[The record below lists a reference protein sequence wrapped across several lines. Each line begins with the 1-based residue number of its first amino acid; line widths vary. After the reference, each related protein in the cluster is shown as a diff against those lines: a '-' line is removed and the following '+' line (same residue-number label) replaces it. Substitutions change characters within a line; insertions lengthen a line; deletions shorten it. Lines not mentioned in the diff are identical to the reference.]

1 MYKNAK
7 GMKKSLFLLLS
18 LLTSVT
24 IMAQENVYEDR
35 TTGLKYQ
42 YYTDNEGT
50 KATLVDGKNF
60 SEWRVVIP
68 STISVAG
75 GVDVD
80 VTAIGEGAFK
90 GNTYIKYVVIG
101 DKIKTIGKDAFS
113 NNSDLQLIDLPNSLE
128 SIDNNAFGGCG
139 RLTHVRCN
147 KNTPQEFI
155 LKKMPSTLNNNN
167 FATLYVPSPEAKSE
181 YSSLTDWR
189 NIFGDRIYV
198 GDMNFFTTSDG
209 SAYVGASK
217 DNKATLL
224 KGSNNTET
232 PGKIIVKNKVEDG
245 NNVGYD
251 VVCIGSYA
259 FENNNTNPFG
269 SINTLEIQYGVKTIC
284 NRAFFNWAGLK
295 SLTLPTSLTTI
306 GESAFQN
313 CGQLELLTLP
323 ASLQVIGQNAFVGC
337 GNLKH
342 VWCDVYDASTLSIK
356 NNSFPLKENNPMM
369 TLYVSR
375 QKDNYSAWKAFFG
388 NRIFEGGMEEIPYPS
403 QQNDNFT
410 FVICKGVKD
419 DENRVATLLRCNG
432 IPDNGI
438 VKIPKEINYDS
449 KDYKVIGIDGNAFQ
463 KKTTMVELNIP
474 EYVAAIGPKAF
485 DGCSGIV
492 RVVSKAQTQPD
503 FVNVSFNN
511 ARYLYVPQ
519 NSSYDWPGFVLTMY
533 GEPMIGS
540 DDETGLN
547 FIYSTVSQEAVL
559 TGRNDNYKDPEDL
572 IIKKYID
579 SNYKVV
585 AVDKEAFKSV
595 SSFNTLTFEESSDS
609 RLVIVGNAF
618 QGCYNLNTI
627 ILPSQLSKVYKDA
640 FSGCS
645 NINHIICKSSS
656 PDVFALGAF
665 PSNSLTT
672 LYVPSSNNEWIFNN
686 QIVFD
691 QIEFFKK
698 DNEYYS
704 GKYIGWVKESKGTA
718 RIVRGVPNT
727 TIDSLLVSDKIESDV
742 RTYDLGSIGVSA
754 FTNNSKIK
762 KITLPNTLTGI
773 GDKAFS
779 GFTGLKD
786 IEIEAPPFKINS
798 NVFPNNY
805 SVFSLFVPENTT
817 SAYLGKDGWNKFKE
831 ENTYE
836 GLKQEGTDLAEL
848 YTLVYGDKGKKAKLT
863 KLKIIDEETTIPC
876 EVQTK
881 DGIKLEVR
889 KIALENALS
898 NNTLKKLIIDEGIE
912 IIGENSFK
920 DCKNLSEIKLPST
933 LTGSD
938 SPIGNNAFNNCPITT
953 IVSGIGEDL
962 KPISSTVFSSGI
974 SPTIYVPNQSL
985 IDNYYTKTLGW
996 SDFTKYIAG
1005 TKDIWI
1011 DGGLTYEYATDT
1023 NTAILTKV
1031 TIDAL
1036 DVNNKIL
1043 IPGTISIN
1051 NEEYL
1056 VTEIRKNVLKYFTDK
1071 SQIKEVEVKEN
1082 IKKIG
1087 ADAFKDC
1094 KNLVDVQLPSSL
1106 ETISDN
1112 AFSGCSSLKTIDL
1125 SHLKTIGASAFS
1137 GTKLTDLRLDSVETI
1152 GSGAFQNISSLKKV
1166 WLSSKLTSVG
1176 ENAFAGCN
1184 ALSHVNSSVASP
1196 SSVMSADVFS
1206 LSGESTTNLCTLFVP
1221 YASKA
1226 NYGDPW
1232 RQRFTNI
1239 IGGDYVDDQSKDGM
1253 TYSCYTYKNA
1263 GGEEIKSALLT
1274 KSSSSSS
1281 LASVPGTVTLKK
1293 EVTEGVEESTDYTVT
1308 DIGKYAFLNRTGITK
1323 LELPSSIASIG
1334 DKAFYGCSG
1343 ISEIVSDIEKKA
1355 DVGLLEFS
1363 DDVFDA
1369 NIYTLAKVYIP
1380 SGEQNLEA
1388 YQNAGGW
1395 KNFKIPF
1402 EQGKWLET
1410 VDAIG
1415 NFKYRYHTAQKIA
1428 TVMEIVYSGNETNT
1442 LTIPSSFKLK
1452 ESDNISY
1459 DVTEV
1464 APTVFTNFDKSAVK
1478 TLIIEDGIEFIGEN
1492 AFKDC
1497 RNLTDLRLPSSLN
1510 TISNSAFQNC
1520 SGLKTID
1527 LPSSLTSIGDYAF
1540 SGVSKIEKLT
1550 IASTSSVTIGAYAF
1564 QNCGSLKKLWLPST
1578 LTSVGEGAFAGCNGI
1593 THLISNIENPSSV
1606 ISPAVFS
1613 ISSENTAN
1621 TSTLFVPYESNDN
1634 YDNTWETKFS
1644 NIVKGDYVDD
1654 LSMGGMTYSCY
1665 KRVVGGTDEWLAILT
1680 KSVSNDGK
1688 IQSSVTLDEPVSAGS
1703 NEKIYY
1709 TVTAIGKHSFLN
1721 RSGITKLELPSSIA
1735 SIGDKAF
1742 YGCSGISEIVSDIEK
1757 KADVGLLEFSDD
1769 VFDTNIY
1776 TLAKVY
1782 IPSGEQNLEAYK
1794 NTNGWKNFK
1803 IPFEQGKWLETVDA
1817 IGNFKYRYHTA
1828 QKIATVMEIVY
1839 SGNETNTLTIP
1850 SSFKLKE
1857 SDNIS
1862 YDVTEVAPTVFT
1874 NFDKSAVKTLIIEDG
1889 IEFIGE
1895 NAFKD
1900 CRNLTDLRL
1909 PSSLKTIGNSAF
1921 LNCSSL
1927 KKVWLPSKLT
1937 SVGENAFAGCNALT
1951 HVCIDAVS
1959 QPSSYSEFVPEN
1971 SSAILFVPKD
1981 KKSLYEG
1988 KEGWQNFAQVY
1999 EGHFVDEITPS
2010 TPEYKD
2016 MTFICVESGVGESM
2030 TRCAILTK
2038 SKTSTVDVIIPDSV
2052 SLDGVN
2058 YAVTEIE
2065 KSAFSSSSKLKNITI
2080 PETVVSIGNEAF
2092 VSCTELANI
2101 TCKVVEPWLMI
2112 IGDSAFPVKLTG
2124 QKSIGLYVPYSL
2136 YERYEFDNFW
2146 SRFSVHKGMRI
2157 EKKNVEKGLT
2167 YEYGEDEDVATLIKA
2182 EVLSNTVEIDA
2193 IFEGK
2198 HVTTIAKDAFSSV
2211 YSSNNKNIK
2220 KLIVPYLVEF
2230 IKEDAFSSCTEL
2242 EELWLPLSL
2251 TEIGAGA
2258 FANSKKLKTFY
2269 CDLIV
2274 VEDKLPELKENVFP
2288 ASFDSKIEIFIPK
2301 GTKSKYQSQAGW
2313 AAYSDYYIQGRR
2325 ETAPAEGDYNT
2336 MTFDFLTGEYTAT
2349 LTNVTELKVDEE
2361 GLLVIPDQVSYGG
2374 ESYTVGSIGSNVFK
2388 NIDKSKIKK
2397 LKLQKGTKTISDN
2410 AFESLSGLQKIW
2422 LPSSLTSIGEK
2433 AFTGCTNITHVCSD
2447 ITTPSPINENVF
2459 SLNANNTATLFVPV
2473 GEMNNYTGGWI
2484 SKIANIVEGEYV
2496 ADTDGAMTFACYK
2509 VKNEPVEGQPETYTR
2524 SAILTKAATSI
2535 TEALIKDSITFN
2547 DEKYAV
2553 LSIGKNAFQN
2563 CKNLAKLE
2571 LPSSLKEIGDKA
2583 FAGCTGIREIVSD
2596 IEGKNL
2602 FKISEDVFD
2611 TNTYLVAQVN
2621 IPESSID
2628 DYKNEVFGGW
2638 CKFGANYEV
2647 GKWEEV
2653 DKDYGYIL
2661 RYRYH
2666 TVKKV
2671 ASVVE
2676 IVYSSNNPKKLIIPN
2691 TFKLNEKDED
2701 SYCVT
2706 EIALTSDT
2714 HFDRAAVDTILIGD
2728 SIRTIAA
2735 GTFKNCTNLSVLKLP
2750 SKLETIGANAF
2761 QNCGMLQMIR
2771 LPETLK
2777 SIGSMAFNGCKL
2789 TRVCTETTPEINKD
2803 VFSQYSAFLFVPTG
2817 TLVKDKIGWGDFAR
2831 VYDGYY
2837 MGESTPNNDKTYI
2850 YLKQKNDGRT
2860 AILTASNTSD
2870 PIPNNVT
2877 FDNEQYKVTIIGE
2890 ATFSGKSLNQ
2900 EDWKELPESIVKI
2913 EKNAFRNCG
2922 LKELKLPSKL
2932 TTIGN
2937 GAFSGN
2943 TNLKELVLPSGI
2955 EEIGEK
2961 AFQNCKTFKQM
2972 VLPVSLTTIGDNIFD
2987 GCSNLTAVISK
2998 VESEEAVSNSIQSVA
3013 QAILYVPESTDISS
3027 YSGWTFSHKVKGDRQ
3042 LGNANGLYY
3051 AYSTGDKKAILIDVD
3066 TEQAGG
3072 DITIPSTI
3080 TLDENKCDVVAIEKD
3095 VFVGKTIVKSVIIGE
3110 NVTTIGAN
3118 AFKGCS
3124 NLRRVELPSTLKLIG
3139 ENAFAGCDNIAEVV
3153 SHNKD
3158 NDFIQ
3163 NNPLSLPNATIYVP
3177 DNTQTLYEEADWV
3190 FAQIYAGERVE
3201 KEWNGLHFACMTE
3214 AKEAIL
3220 VDATDT
3226 NILTNDWVDGEI
3238 IIPDSIPM
3246 GDDSALTYYHVV
3258 AIASK
3263 AFSGNTDVKLVE
3275 LPATLTSIDPTAFD
3289 GCTNLAEVVSKI
3301 DSTDVIN
3308 SIALSLP
3315 NAILYV
3321 PDRAKY
3327 EGTDWKFA
3335 QIWVGDRVKTEKD
3348 GMSFICATGDKTAV
3362 MIKGSADQ
3370 LGNSVTIPGAI
3381 TIKVGEGEDLE
3392 CKVIAIAANAFKGCT
3407 SLKQIWLPATLESI
3421 GEKAFDGCN
3430 AIDYI
3435 CSTGGTP
3442 LSINKN
3448 VFSTYTATLYVP
3460 VGALSSYEQN
3470 DVWKTFPIRRE
3481 GYFEGTSTQNGMVF
3495 ECMTIG
3501 EQEKVALLTKAENVA
3516 IIEIPA
3522 TVQLEGVN
3530 TTYQVRTICQNAFR
3544 NSKNLEKLILPET
3557 LKTIED
3563 NAFDQ
3568 CSKLTVITT
3577 KSKTPAELGKDVF
3590 ASGIYSKVTV
3600 YVPNDAEVEAKYKAA
3615 EGWKNFTKWAHGEK
3629 KTGTV
3634 GDMTYDYL
3642 VGVGTATLTKTTLN
3656 TEKVSIDGTV
3666 QFDGVTYTVT
3676 AIGAN
3681 AFQNCSK
3688 LKMVWLPATLTSID
3702 KSAFAGK
3709 GITYVSSAMTNP
3721 CAIDASTFPSTATLF
3736 VPDGFKS
3743 NYSGWNDK
3751 FSYVAEGTFVDV
3763 ATTDNSMSFDCYTDN
3778 GGNKK
3783 AILKKYNANAS
3794 SVEIPGSVNSYT
3806 LSIITKQAFAN
3817 KTSMESLIIPSGV
3830 ETIEDG
3836 TFSSC
3841 SKLKWIESKIVNPIS
3856 IATNV
3861 FANNTATLFIPSNK
3875 VSDYKAKGWNFLNIF
3890 VGEKK
3895 ETTVDGWTYV
3905 YSTGDKKAVLTKVGN
3920 VDKNAKINGTF
3931 KIGKDEYT
3939 VTSVG
3944 EAVFK
3949 GKSNIEA
3956 LTIAKSIENI
3966 GANAFDGCNKLTSIT
3981 CEGTTPPALGAN
3993 AFPSYNVTVNVP
4005 KDAVNAYK
4013 NHADWKAFGNNILG
4027 ITTSVEDDPT
4037 GSYNILPTTDS
4048 ATPEVE
4054 LWNGS
4059 DAEGDVVLTEI
4070 VTIDGSDYTLTG
4082 IAANAY
4088 DGNTAITSIVIPGS
4102 VNSIGASAFAGCTN
4116 LKSITVNRVTPI
4128 DLSAVAGVRGAMTR
4142 AGSSSSVFEGVNKET
4157 CILYVPA
4164 ESIDAYKQAVGWKD
4178 FKNILAIGTTAINGV
4193 VVSEGKPFDIYNMQ
4207 GRKVKANTTTFNGLP
4222 SGVYIVNGKKVMVK

>member
-1 MYKNAK
+1 
-7 GMKKSLFLLLS
+7 
-18 LLTSVT
+18 
-24 IMAQENVYEDR
+24 MAQENVYEDR

-1388 YQNAGGW
+1388 YQNAG
-1395 KNFKIPF
+1395 
-1402 EQGKWLET
+1402 
-1410 VDAIG
+1410 
-1415 NFKYRYHTAQKIA
+1415 
-1428 TVMEIVYSGNETNT
+1428 
-1442 LTIPSSFKLK
+1442 
-1452 ESDNISY
+1452 
-1459 DVTEV
+1459 
-1464 APTVFTNFDKSAVK
+1464 
-1478 TLIIEDGIEFIGEN
+1478 
-1492 AFKDC
+1492 
-1497 RNLTDLRLPSSLN
+1497 
-1510 TISNSAFQNC
+1510 
-1520 SGLKTID
+1520 
-1527 LPSSLTSIGDYAF
+1527 
-1540 SGVSKIEKLT
+1540 
-1550 IASTSSVTIGAYAF
+1550 
-1564 QNCGSLKKLWLPST
+1564 
-1578 LTSVGEGAFAGCNGI
+1578 
-1593 THLISNIENPSSV
+1593 
-1606 ISPAVFS
+1606 
-1613 ISSENTAN
+1613 
-1621 TSTLFVPYESNDN
+1621 
-1634 YDNTWETKFS
+1634 
-1644 NIVKGDYVDD
+1644 
-1654 LSMGGMTYSCY
+1654 
-1665 KRVVGGTDEWLAILT
+1665 
-1680 KSVSNDGK
+1680 
-1688 IQSSVTLDEPVSAGS
+1688 
-1703 NEKIYY
+1703 
-1709 TVTAIGKHSFLN
+1709 
-1721 RSGITKLELPSSIA
+1721 
-1735 SIGDKAF
+1735 
-1742 YGCSGISEIVSDIEK
+1742 
-1757 KADVGLLEFSDD
+1757 
-1769 VFDTNIY
+1769 
-1776 TLAKVY
+1776 
-1782 IPSGEQNLEAYK
+1782 
-1794 NTNGWKNFK
+1794 GWKNFK